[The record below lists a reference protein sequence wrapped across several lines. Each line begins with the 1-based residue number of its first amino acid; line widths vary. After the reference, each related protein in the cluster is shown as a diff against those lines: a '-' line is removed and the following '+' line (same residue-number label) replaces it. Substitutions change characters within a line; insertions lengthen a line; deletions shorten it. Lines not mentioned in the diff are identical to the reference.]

1 VFAKLG
7 WISAVALF
15 LSYFFMS
22 IMFPTIFSLGI
33 FGLGSR
39 AKKASS
45 FIVMAIMGGAIMPKL
60 MGHIADKTDIS
71 RGFIVP
77 IVCFVLVAIYGFNW
91 AKLSKAESLNPSIK
105 ISGH

>member
-1 VFAKLG
+1 
-7 WISAVALF
+7 
-15 LSYFFMS
+15 
-22 IMFPTIFSLGI
+22 
-33 FGLGSR
+33 
-39 AKKASS
+39 
-45 FIVMAIMGGAIMPKL
+45 

-91 AKLSKAESLNPSIK
+91 AKLSKAESLNTSIK